1 MFEAI
6 SEAPVALL
14 SIIMGSG
21 SKSGPAKRFSSVD
34 QMLAPG
40 QRNVQLTSFGGSLR
54 RKGWSAPDIFEAL
67 MVLNSAGSNPL
78 DEFEVRQI
86 AYGLERY
93 DPALDLSEQGLSRI
107 FAGRVRDQLRYVT
120 GLGWLAYKFTHWDRD
135 PEALEVQELT
145 KSFLDAV
152 LEQLS
157 GTVDPSD
164 SDQLDALKKFRGG
177 RTKAKNKAISELVK
191 SDPLIHEPSDLWGD
205 VRHKVN
211 LTNGTLELGS
221 DIVRPHDPNDRI
233 MVALGF
239 AYDPDAKCPLF
250 DRTLADALEPEVA
263 GFLLR
268 IFGQALRGVG
278 DVQNIFINNGSG
290 ANGKS
295 VVLGAIQH
303 TLGGYA
309 TTLDPSSVLR
319 KKDSGIGNDVATLLN
334 KRLVF
339 TSELNQGQFL
349 DGALVKRLSGGD
361 PLKVR
366 LLYQEFFEFVSKAT
380 LYIMTNHPPV
390 FDGAD
395 EALTRRLILIPWT
408 NVVPVE
414 KRDDSLAARLLLE
427 EPGIMNRLLEGLR
440 DFEQN
445 GLSIPE
451 PVLQASLRY
460 AEDNDQVG
468 QFVKH
473 ECVLEAGQQTSA
485 SRLYS
490 HYRYWCGPRAVTPMS
505 SPAFKAVMMRKTGI
519 EQKHGNRENYWPGIA
534 LKTSTMGL

>member
-1 MFEAI
+1 MFEPI
-6 SEAPVALL
+6 SEAPDALIN
-14 SIIMGSG
+14 IIRGSG
-21 SKSGPAKRFSSVD
+21 SNTGPSSRFSSVD

-40 QRNVQLTSFGGSLR
+40 QRNVQLTSLAGSLR
-54 RKGWSAPDIFEAL
+54 RKGMSVEVIFETL
-67 MVLNSAGSNPL
+67 MVVNSSSNNPL
-78 DEFEVRQI
+78 HEMEVRQI
-86 AYGLERY
+86 AYGMERY
-93 DPALDLSEQGLSRI
+93 DPALDLSEQGLSRT
-107 FAGRVRDQLRYVT
+107 FAGRVRDLVRYVT
-120 GLGWLAYKFTHWDRD
+120 GLGWLSFKGTHWDRD
-135 PEALEVQELT
+135 PEALQVQELI

-157 GTVDPSD
+157 ATVDPSD
-164 SDQLDALKKFRGG
+164 PEHLSALKQIKHG
-177 RTKAKNKAISELVK
+177 RTKAKNKAISELAK
-191 SDPLIHEPSDLWGD
+191 SDPLIHEASDLWGD
-205 VRHKVN
+205 VPN
-211 LTNGTLELGS
+211 MINYTNGTLELGS
-221 DIVRPHDPNDRI
+221 DKLRSHDPNDRI

-239 AYDPDAKCPLF
+239 DYDPGAECPLF

-295 VVLGAIQH
+295 VVLGTIQH
-303 TLGGYA
+303 TLRGYV

-319 KKDSGIGNDVATLLN
+319 KKDAGIGNDIATLLN

-366 LLYQEFFEFVSKAT
+366 LLYQEFFEFVSTAT
-380 LYIMTNHPPV
+380 LFIMTNHPPV

-408 NVVPVE
+408 NVIPKE
-414 KRDDSLAARLLLE
+414 RRDEGLGARLKLE
-427 EPGIMNRLLEGLR
+427 RPGIMNRLLEGLR

-445 GLSIPE
+445 GLDIPE
-451 PVLQASLRY
+451 IVVQASLRY

-468 QFVKH
+468 QFLKY
-473 ECVLEAGQQTSA
+473 ECVFEEGQRTSA
-485 SRLYS
+485 SSLHS
-490 HYRYWCGPRAVTPMS
+490 HYRYWCGPRSVTPMS
-505 SPAFKAVMMRKTGI
+505 APAFKAVIIRKTGI
-519 EQKHGNRENYWPGIA
+519 EQKHGNQGNYWPGIA